1 MMTMDKFSS
10 ELSATDARPGA
21 EEFAPAPSR
30 ADFAQLNL
38 IGESPLFLETLALI
52 RRISASDATV
62 LILGETGTGKELA
75 ARAIHYLGARRD
87 APFVPINC
95 GAIPEGLVESELFG
109 HARGA
114 FTDARE
120 TRPGVIAQAEGGT
133 LFLDEIESTS
143 PRTQIALLRFLQ
155 DHEYRP
161 VGGCPRG
168 ADLRIIAA
176 SNADL
181 KTLAT
186 QGAFRSDFLF
196 RLNLLSLELPPL
208 RVRGDDVML
217 LAETFLRRFSAR
229 YRKPPRRLDAAA
241 VAYLRSHTWP
251 GNVREL
257 ENLIHREILL
267 DANLLTQAA
276 DTRPAAAARPGPAP
290 SAAPTPLTG
299 KSFREA
305 RAQAVAAFERAYLS
319 ELLMRA
325 SGNVS
330 LAARLCGTERS
341 RLGKLMKKHGLD
353 RSLFLPPRPNDS

>member
-1 MMTMDKFSS
+1 MAKSDP
-10 ELSATDARPGA
+10 ELSTAGTRPSA
-21 EEFAPAPSR
+21 EDYLPTASP
-30 ADFAQLNL
+30 ADFARFNL
-38 IGESPLFLETLALI
+38 IGESPLFLRTLALI
-52 RRISASDATV
+52 RRIAASDATV

-87 APFVPINC
+87 APFIPINC
-95 GAIPEGLVESELFG
+95 GAIPESLVESELFG

-120 TRPGVIAQAEGGT
+120 THAGVIAQAEGGT

-143 PRTQIALLRFLQ
+143 PRAQVALLRFLQ

-161 VGGCPRG
+161 VGGSARG
-168 ADLRIIAA
+168 ADVRIIAA

-181 KTLAT
+181 ETLAGH
-186 QGAFRSDFLF
+186 GAFRPDFLF

-217 LAETFLRRFSAR
+217 LAETFLRRYSAQ
-229 YRKPPRRLDAAA
+229 YRKPARQLDTAAIA
-241 VAYLRSHTWP
+241 FLKTHTWP

-267 DANLLTQAA
+267 EAGSLTRVAGSI
-276 DTRPAAAARPGPAP
+276 PAEGVAAP
-290 SAAPTPLTG
+290 SDEPTALTE
-299 KSFREA
+299 KRFREA
-305 RAQAVAAFERAYLS
+305 RAQAIARFERAYLS
-319 ELLMRA
+319 ELLARA

-330 LAARLCGTERS
+330 LAARLSGTERS
-341 RLGKLMKKHGLD
+341 RLGKLMKKYDLR
-353 RSLFLPPRPNDS
+353 RSLFLAGRRDDS

>member
-1 MMTMDKFSS
+1 MNDFRS
-10 ELSATDARPGA
+10 ELSPIA
-21 EEFAPAPSR
+21 APATAGGFLPAAS
-30 ADFAQLNL
+30 ASDFAQLNL
-38 IGESPLFLETLALI
+38 IGESPLFLQTLSLI

-95 GAIPEGLVESELFG
+95 GAIPESLVESELFG

-120 TRPGVIAQAEGGT
+120 TRPGVVAQAEGGT

-143 PRTQIALLRFLQ
+143 PRTQVALLRFLQ

-161 VGGCPRG
+161 VGGSPRG

-181 KTLAT
+181 KTLAA
-186 QGAFRSDFLF
+186 QGAFRADFLF

-217 LAETFLRRFSAR
+217 LAETFLRRFSAQ
-229 YRKPPRRLDAAA
+229 YRKPPRRLDAEA

-267 DANLLTQAA
+267 DADLLTRAGGA
-276 DTRPAAAARPGPAP
+276 RPAATAPPTPAP
-290 SAAPTPLTG
+290 SVGPAPLTG
-299 KSFREA
+299 KRFREA
-305 RAQAVAAFERAYLS
+305 RALAVAAFERAYLS
-319 ELLMRA
+319 ELLTRA

-341 RLGKLMKKHGLD
+341 RLGKLMKKYHLS
-353 RSLFLPPRPNDS
+353 RSFFLPARRDDS

>member
-1 MMTMDKFSS
+1 MDDSHS
-10 ELSATDARPGA
+10 ELSPIGVRPGA
-21 EEFAPAPSR
+21 DEYPR
-30 ADFAQLNL
+30 AASGTDFAQLNL
-38 IGESPLFLETLALI
+38 IGESPLFLETLSLI

-87 APFVPINC
+87 AAFVPINC
-95 GAIPEGLVESELFG
+95 GAIPENLVESELFG

-143 PRTQIALLRFLQ
+143 PRTQVALLRFLQ

-161 VGGCPRG
+161 VGGAPRG
-168 ADLRIIAA
+168 ADVRIIAA

-217 LAETFLRRFSAR
+217 LAETFLRRYSAQ
-229 YRKPPRRLDAAA
+229 YRKPARQLDTAAI
-241 VAYLRSHTWP
+241 AYLKSHTWP

-267 DANLLTQAA
+267 EAGSLTRVAA
-276 DTRPAAAARPGPAP
+276 PRPAATLPSAAAP
-290 SAAPTPLTG
+290 SAGPAALTG
-299 KSFREA
+299 QRFREA
-305 RAQAVAAFERAYLS
+305 RAQAVASFERAYLS
-319 ELLMRA
+319 ELLARA

-330 LAARLCGTERS
+330 LAARLSGTERS
-341 RLGKLMKKHGLD
+341 RLGKLMRKYDLS
-353 RSLFLPPRPNDS
+353 RSLFLPGTHDDS